1 LPTYTTGRC
10 GNAIAAGRVLLFPSQ
25 WTNAGEVECAMVAG
39 GSADP
44 KYSGCGESR
53 MKLANKIALIT
64 GAGSGMGRVASL
76 LFAKEGAKIAAID
89 IDENVARETVRLI
102 EADGGKGI
110 AVKADV
116 SKSADAQAMVAATIE
131 KLGAL
136 NIVYN
141 NAGIEGKA
149 QRIVDLA
156 DEDFDRVIA
165 INLRGVWLGMKYALP
180 HMIKN
185 GGGAIVNTAS
195 IAGLVGLRNSSAY
208 CAAKAG
214 VIAIT
219 KVAALEYG
227 RYNIRVNA
235 ICPGAIDTPMV
246 SRIQG
251 GGTMSERA
259 ISRISTLGRIGKPE
273 EIAKM
278 ALFLASDDASF
289 ATGAPFIVDGGW
301 TIG

>member
-1 LPTYTTGRC
+1 
-10 GNAIAAGRVLLFPSQ
+10 
-25 WTNAGEVECAMVAG
+25 
-39 GSADP
+39 
-44 KYSGCGESR
+44 

-89 IDENVARETVRLI
+89 IDEKAAHETARMI
-102 EADGGKGI
+102 ESEGGKAI

-116 SKSADAQAMVAATIE
+116 SKSADAQAMVAATVE
-131 KLGAL
+131 KLGAP

-149 QRIVDLA
+149 EPIVQLSED
-156 DEDFDRVIA
+156 DFDRVIA
-165 INLRGVWLGMKYALP
+165 INLRGVWLGMKYSLP
-180 HMIKN
+180 HLIKN
-185 GGGAIVNTAS
+185 GGGAIINTAS

-214 VIAIT
+214 VIALT
-219 KVAALEYG
+219 RVAALEYG

-246 SRIQG
+246 SRVQG
-251 GGTMSERA
+251 GGAMSERA

-289 ATGAPFIVDGGW
+289 ATGAPFVVDGGW
-301 TIG
+301 TVS

>member
-1 LPTYTTGRC
+1 
-10 GNAIAAGRVLLFPSQ
+10 
-25 WTNAGEVECAMVAG
+25 MVAG
-39 GSADP
+39 GFTDP
-44 KYSGCGESR
+44 INFNGGELW

-64 GAGSGMGRVASL
+64 GAGSGMGRVAAL
-76 LFAKEGAKIAAID
+76 LFAQEGAKIAAVD
-89 IDENVARETVRLI
+89 IDEKAAQETARMI
-102 EADGGKGI
+102 EAAGGKAI

-116 SKSADAQAMVAATIE
+116 SKSADAQAMVAATVE
-131 KLGAL
+131 KLGGL

-149 QRIVDLA
+149 EPIVKMA
-156 DEDFDRVIA
+156 EEDFDRVIA
-165 INLRGVWLGMKYALP
+165 INLRGVWLGMKYAIP
-180 HMIKN
+180 HMITN

-219 KVAALEYG
+219 KVAALEHG
-227 RYNIRVNA
+227 RHNIRVNA

-259 ISRISTLGRIGKPE
+259 INRISTLGRIGKPE

-301 TIG
+301 TI

>member
-1 LPTYTTGRC
+1 
-10 GNAIAAGRVLLFPSQ
+10 
-25 WTNAGEVECAMVAG
+25 
-39 GSADP
+39 
-44 KYSGCGESR
+44 

-89 IDENVARETVRLI
+89 IDEKGAQETVRMI
-102 EADGGKGI
+102 EAGGGRAF

-116 SKSADAQAMVAATIE
+116 SKSVDAQAMVAATVE
-131 KLGAL
+131 KLGVPY
-136 NIVYN
+136 IVYN
-141 NAGIEGKA
+141 NAGIEGVSNFLA
-149 QRIVDLA
+149 QMPE
-156 DEDFDRVIA
+156 EDFDRVIS
-165 INLRGVWLGMKYALP
+165 INLRGVWLGMKYTLP

-185 GGGAIVNTAS
+185 GGGSIINTSS
-195 IAGLVGLRNSSAY
+195 IAGLVGQKAGAAY

-214 VIAIT
+214 VIALT
-219 KVAALEYG
+219 RVAALEYG

-251 GGTMSERA
+251 GAAMSERA
-259 ISRISTLGRIGKPE
+259 ISRISSLGRIGKPE

-278 ALFLASDDASF
+278 ALFLASDDSSF

-301 TIG
+301 TT

>member
-1 LPTYTTGRC
+1 
-10 GNAIAAGRVLLFPSQ
+10 
-25 WTNAGEVECAMVAG
+25 
-39 GSADP
+39 
-44 KYSGCGESR
+44 

-89 IDENVARETVRLI
+89 IDEKGAHETVRLI
-102 EADGGKGI
+102 EANGGKAI

-116 SKSADAQAMVAATIE
+116 SKSADVEAMVAATVE
-131 KLGAL
+131 KLGVP
-136 NIVYN
+136 NILYN

-149 QRIVDLA
+149 EPIVQLA

-165 INLRGVWLGMKYALP
+165 INLRGVWLGMKYAIP

-195 IAGLVGLRNSSAY
+195 IAGLIGLRNSSAY

-214 VIAIT
+214 VIALT
-219 KVAALEYG
+219 RVAALEYG

-251 GGTMSERA
+251 GGTMPERA
-259 ISRISTLGRIGKPE
+259 INRISTLGRIGKPE

-301 TIG
+301 TVS

>member
-1 LPTYTTGRC
+1 
-10 GNAIAAGRVLLFPSQ
+10 
-25 WTNAGEVECAMVAG
+25 
-39 GSADP
+39 
-44 KYSGCGESR
+44 

-64 GAGSGMGRVASL
+64 GAGSGMGRVAAL

-89 IDENVARETVRLI
+89 IDEKAVSETARMI
-102 EADGGKGI
+102 ESEGGKAI

-116 SKSADAQAMVAATIE
+116 SKSADAQAMVAATVE
-131 KLGAL
+131 KLGTP

-149 QRIVDLA
+149 EPIVQLSED
-156 DEDFDRVIA
+156 DFDRVIA
-165 INLRGVWLGMKYALP
+165 INLRGVWLGMKYSLP

-185 GGGAIVNTAS
+185 GSGAIINTAS

-214 VIAIT
+214 VIALT
-219 KVAALEYG
+219 RVAALEYG

-246 SRIQG
+246 ARVQG
-251 GGTMSERA
+251 GGAMSDRA
-259 ISRISTLGRIGKPE
+259 INRISTLGRIGKPE

-289 ATGAPFIVDGGW
+289 ATGAPFVVDGGW
-301 TIG
+301 TIS